1 MRGYFAVGAEG
12 ISKPHNLGAI
22 MRTANAFDA
31 SYVFT
36 IAAHHKIRKLNVAD
50 TSKTASHVPLYE
62 FDTYEELKLPKAC
75 QLVGVE
81 LTDEAVELPS
91 FRHPKRAAYLF
102 GPEWGSLSEDALTA
116 CDHVV
121 RIPTKFCV
129 NVSIAA
135 ALIMY
140 DRQLSMGSF
149 PDRPVRA
156 GGPNFVPEESAFQK
170 SNPIRKRR
178 GR

>member
-36 IAAHHKIRKLNVAD
+36 IAAHHKIRKLNVA
-50 TSKTASHVPLYE
+50 
-62 FDTYEELKLPKAC
+62 
-75 QLVGVE
+75 
-81 LTDEAVELPS
+81 
-91 FRHPKRAAYLF
+91 YLF
-102 GPEWGSLSEDALTA
+102 GPEWGSLSEEALAA